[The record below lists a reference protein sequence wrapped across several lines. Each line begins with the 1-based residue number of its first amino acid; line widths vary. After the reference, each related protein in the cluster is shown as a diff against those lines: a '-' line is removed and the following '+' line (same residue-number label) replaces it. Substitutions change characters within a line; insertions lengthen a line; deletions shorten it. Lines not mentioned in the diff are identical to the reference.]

1 MDIAIVGSGT
11 IGLTYGWLLS
21 KRHGVTHVVRPERSE
36 WYREPFALRVADR
49 RKAAARRKVIGRR
62 EPKGVR
68 AGKLEAEAGK
78 FEAGGEFAYL
88 PRIASDPEEVKC
100 DVVLVMTDRL
110 RLAGSL
116 ETVRALARSG
126 HVVFMLNHWD
136 LPSQADGVLRPEQ
149 YSLGFPGQVGGGRD
163 GRMIEATVFPRGT
176 VLEAGD
182 GGWARR
188 LREMFEA
195 AGLHVKA
202 QKDMAGWLK
211 LHGLQQA
218 MTVGPILRAGGL
230 DSLLEDRA
238 EMKRAVL
245 ALREGLSTARA
256 DGANPRGSMLG
267 RLTAMPTPLSAALL
281 RRVLGQADVRTM
293 VERHMRHG
301 IEEWIAGYW
310 DVVEAA
316 GRCGVPVPHILECK
330 PAIAAYTEGPEDG
343 AFT

>member
-21 KRHGVTHVVRPERSE
+21 KCHGVTHVVRPERSG
-36 WYREPFALRVADR
+36 WYREPFTLRIADR
-49 RKAAARRKVIGRR
+49 RKAADRRTAIDRR
-62 EPKGVR
+62 ELKGV
-68 AGKLEAEAGK
+68 EAGK
-78 FEAGGEFAYL
+78 REASAGGEFCYL
-88 PRIASDPEEVKC
+88 PRIASDPEEVRC
-100 DVVLVMTDRL
+100 DVALVTTDRR
-110 RLAGSL
+110 RLAKSM

-136 LPSQADGVLRPEQ
+136 LPSQADGLLRPEQ

-163 GRMIEATVFPRGT
+163 GRRIEATVFPRGT

-182 GGWARR
+182 DSRDRR
-188 LREMFEA
+188 LREAFEA

-230 DSLLEDRA
+230 DGLLENRA
-238 EMKRAVL
+238 EMKKAML
-245 ALREGLSTARA
+245 ALREGVSTARA

-267 RLTAMPTPLSAALL
+267 RLTAIPAPLSAALL
-281 RRVLGQADVRTM
+281 RRVLGRADVRTM

-310 DVVEAA
+310 DVVDAA
-316 GRCGVPVPHILECK
+316 ARRGVPVPHVLEYK
-330 PAIAAYTEGPEDG
+330 PTIAAFAEGG
-343 AFT
+343 AFAEQ

>member
-21 KRHGVTHVVRPERSE
+21 KCHGVTHVVRPERSG
-36 WYREPFALRVADR
+36 WYCEPFTLRIADR
-49 RKAAARRKVIGRR
+49 RKAIDRR
-62 EPKGVR
+62 ELKGV
-68 AGKLEAEAGK
+68 EAAKREAS
-78 FEAGGEFAYL
+78 AGGEFSYL
-88 PRIASDPEEVKC
+88 PRIASEPEEVRC
-100 DVVLVMTDRL
+100 DVALVTTDRR
-110 RLAGSL
+110 RLAKSM

-136 LPSQADGVLRPEQ
+136 LPSQADGLLRPEQ

-163 GRMIEATVFPRGT
+163 GRTIEATVFPRGT

-182 GGWARR
+182 DSRDRR
-188 LREMFEA
+188 LREAFEA

-230 DSLLEDRA
+230 DGLLEDRA
-238 EMKRAVL
+238 EMKKAML
-245 ALREGLSTARA
+245 ALREGVSTARA

-267 RLTAMPTPLSAALL
+267 RLTAVPAPLSAALL
-281 RRVLGQADVRTM
+281 RRVLGRADVRTM

-310 DVVEAA
+310 DVVDAA
-316 GRCGVPVPHILECK
+316 ARRGVPVPHVLEYK
-330 PAIAAYTEGPEDG
+330 PTIAAFAEGG
-343 AFT
+343 AFAEQ